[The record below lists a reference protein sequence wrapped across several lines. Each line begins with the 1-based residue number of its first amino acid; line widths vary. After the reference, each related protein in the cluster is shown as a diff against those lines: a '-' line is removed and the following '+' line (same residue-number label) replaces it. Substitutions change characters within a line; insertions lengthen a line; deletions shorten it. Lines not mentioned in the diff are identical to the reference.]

1 MQLVLFFDLTLSS
14 SLHLRCS
21 LSLLILRQKHCHMVS
36 ISWWFLLLLF
46 SSEKMITKQNLPLR
60 WQTHI
65 RYAWK
70 WPLSTNIS
78 LTTKMTGTDC
88 YHLWEMMLSL
98 SLVFHL
104 ALVSAFALIK
114 YSVCKRILSSSVTK
128 KRVCV
133 YVCVFC
139 RCFFS
144 PFSHIL
150 IMIST
155 SFNL

>member
-60 WQTHI
+60 WQTRI

-70 WPLSTNIS
+70 LSLSTNIS

-128 KRVCV
+128 NESVCV
-133 YVCVFC
+133 CVCVLSLL
-139 RCFFS
+139 FF
-144 PFSHIL
+144 PF
-150 IMIST
+150 
-155 SFNL
+155 

>member
-60 WQTHI
+60 WQTRI

-70 WPLSTNIS
+70 LPLSTNIS

-128 KRVCV
+128 NESVCV
-133 YVCVFC
+133 CVCVLSLL
-139 RCFFS
+139 FF
-144 PFSHIL
+144 PF
-150 IMIST
+150 
-155 SFNL
+155 